1 VDSFDPGG
9 VSMWVVAGGARQRD
23 VPPGAESVLF
33 MFYIVFVF
41 YVFNIFI
48 IILLCLRCAVTNI
61 VRALGTK
68 VHAT

>member
-1 VDSFDPGG
+1 MDSFDAGG

-23 VPPGAESVLF
+23 VPWGRSLYCSCFTLSAFF
-33 MFYIVFVF
+33 MFS
-41 YVFNIFI
+41 IFLF